1 MIDRKILNSLF
12 EYTEIEKEQKATHTF
27 IEDLPISAIDIDQSH
42 HNAAPTLNQSLFKH
56 NAVYISKHNRFADY
70 PRHTHEFLEINYMV
84 TGSCKQIVNGEVVTL
99 NAGDI
104 LLMDIGCPH
113 SVHELSEDDILI
125 NLLFR
130 DKDISLDFL
139 GSMHSENSSVFEFF
153 LNVSL
158 KNENKRKYFIF
169 PHNRDITKTMD
180 QIIDEYY
187 LQRPYAYPII
197 NSYLKILLS
206 KIMRYYPLP
215 TNQIKDYRQKIILN
229 IIEDISK
236 NYIDITLPDLAKK
249 YGYSENYLSSLI
261 KEVTGKN
268 FVQLRTQHR
277 LKEARYLLKST
288 DFPISEISQLV
299 GINNKNSFYKK
310 FKEEYGCL
318 PSEIRDSS
326 KRKNN
331 LQSSLKELI

>member
-1 MIDRKILNSLF
+1 MINRKILNSLF
-12 EYTEIEKEQKATHTF
+12 EYTEIEKKQLATHTF
-27 IEDLPISAIDIDQSH
+27 IEDLPISAIDIDQSY

-56 NAVYISKHNRFADY
+56 NAVYISKHNRFANY

-84 TGSCKQIVNGEVVTL
+84 TGSCKQVVNGEFVTL

-113 SVHELSEDDILI
+113 SIHELSENDILI
-125 NLLFR
+125 NILFR
-130 DKDISLDFL
+130 DKDISFDFL

-158 KNENKRKYFIF
+158 KNENRRKYFIF
-169 PHNRDITKTMD
+169 PHNKDITKTMD
-180 QIIDEYY
+180 QIVDEYY
-187 LQRPYAYPII
+187 LQKAYAYPII
-197 NSYLKILLS
+197 HSYLKILLS

-215 TNQIKDYRQKIILN
+215 ENQIKDYRQKIILN

-236 NYIDITLPDLAKK
+236 NYTNVNLSCLAKK

-261 KEVTGKN
+261 KEVTNKN

-277 LKEARYLLKST
+277 LKEAKHLLKATNFS
-288 DFPISEISQLV
+288 ISEISYLV
-299 GINNKNSFYKK
+299 GFNNKNSFYKK
-310 FKEEYGCL
+310 FKETYGCL
-318 PSEIRDSS
+318 PSEVRDSS
-326 KRKNN
+326 KKENN
-331 LQSSLKELI
+331 LQLSLKKLI